1 MEQMES
7 LNEESELQLDD
18 FDEDLS
24 GQFDA
29 FDIDSFPQ
37 NFFSCIFAPRRNGKS
52 THVLNFCHHFHSKRR
67 FTHYFLISQTLSGY
81 DGWIPWNYQFTS
93 LEHVP
98 DIISRM
104 QAVGKYN
111 QGQEHKKDMVKC
123 SVLLILDDMVGDARE
138 LKQQNGI
145 MQKLACNGRHVC
157 ITDPCESNELCT
169 IIISQRVTLVSPPIR
184 NNSDIIFCS
193 RLASYMERKQILDQ
207 YLTLTS
213 DREGYK
219 EAKKVF
225 DRITLSKEYRFLAI
239 ALYNANRKG
248 YKDYVYYVDAPIH
261 KPKRLHGSE
270 EDWRVP
276 RPDIIF

>member
-1 MEQMES
+1 MDSEGNTPIETLES
-7 LNEESELQLDD
+7 

-24 GQFDA
+24 GEFDA
-29 FDIDSFPQ
+29 FDIDSFPK
-37 NFFSCIFAPRRNGKS
+37 NFFSCIFAPRRSGKS
-52 THVLNFCHHFHSKRR
+52 THTLNFCNHFHSKRR

-111 QGQEHKKDMVKC
+111 QGQEDKKDMVKC

-157 ITDPCESNELCT
+157 ITDPLESNELCT

-193 RLASYMERKQILDQ
+193 RLASYLERKQILDQ

-225 DRITLSKEYRFLAI
+225 DKITLSKEYRFIAI
-239 ALYNANRKG
+239 ALYKANRKS
-248 YKDYVYYVDAPIH
+248 YKDYVYYLDAAIH